1 MAKKAFSKSKA
12 EMKKQE
18 DSLAAIGSFMTE
30 DDDTD
35 EAAADTVEE
44 KTIDTPAET
53 KEPEAIKKPAKEPAK
68 KPVAKKETKSEDKT
82 EDQTKPAAE
91 EKKPASKMVDVKNI
105 PGSVYMPPL
114 TSRSSDDKFTCI
126 YQLRM
131 TADTD
136 SNIRKLAK
144 DVQRSYNYVVNMILE
159 AYFEAVNESK

>member
-1 MAKKAFSKSKA
+1 MAKKAFNKSKA

-35 EAAADTVEE
+35 EAAADTVTE
-44 KTIDTPAET
+44 KTVEDTPAET
-53 KEPEAIKKPAKEPAK
+53 KKPEAAKKPAKEPAK
-68 KPVAKKETKSEDKT
+68 KTVTKKEPEAEDK
-82 EDQTKPAAE
+82 KPV
-91 EKKPASKMVDVKNI
+91 SKMVDVKNI

-136 SNIRKLAK
+136 KNIRKLAK

-159 AYFEAVNESK
+159 AYFDAVNESK

>member
-35 EAAADTVEE
+35 EAAADTVTE
-44 KTIDTPAET
+44 KTVEDTPAET
-53 KEPEAIKKPAKEPAK
+53 KKPEAAKRPAKKTVTKKEPEA
-68 KPVAKKETKSEDKT
+68 EDKT
-82 EDQTKPAAE
+82 EGQAKPAAE
-91 EKKPASKMVDVKNI
+91 EKKPVSKMVDVKNI

-136 SNIRKLAK
+136 KNIRKLAK

-159 AYFEAVNESK
+159 AYFDAVNESK